1 MFVWSNLIWIQFKYD
16 FVFPSHYRFEKLTKP
31 FQAFLWISWIKV
43 KKRYTPHLKT
53 FGINLQYEVSIC
65 QILYN
70 KGSITNISWYP
81 LKCNI
86 LYLYNQFEQKQEVY
100 RKEL

>member
-1 MFVWSNLIWIQFKYD
+1 M
-16 FVFPSHYRFEKLTKP
+16 
-31 FQAFLWISWIKV
+31 KV
-43 KKRYTPHLKT
+43 KKRYAPHLKT

-70 KGSITNISWYP
+70 KGSMTNM
-81 LKCNI
+81 CNI
-86 LYLYNQFEQKQEVY
+86 LYLHNDNQFGQKQEVY